1 MALNI
6 FLFYI
11 AFTTLFNVLS
21 NSPSKEQSPLLPLGP
36 LGSLKLNSYE
46 LELLSVTK
54 NKMNDLFIVVI

>member
-21 NSPSKEQSPLLPLGP
+21 NSPTKKLSSLVPLGP
-36 LGSLKLNSYE
+36 LESLKLNSYE
-46 LELLSVTK
+46 SELLIQK
-54 NKMNDLFIVVI
+54 IR